1 MRSHEFWR
9 NLVGNPAD
17 FHTWKN
23 LKIAR
28 SPVMGR
34 PPERQMHSMLSLQ
47 NSQQG
52 TPTIWAVTTQN
63 TSKKWG
69 GGLIGDLGKAR
80 GKSCCP
86 VHPESTEIAHG
97 SRDSGTT
104 RVAGLRLFRGILTMG
119 SHCIPWHKN
128 AAQGGGGVGPFMS
141 TGQWRAWEEDGEGP
155 CGRWNLEANGDI
167 LCWRTE

>member
-17 FHTWKN
+17 SHTWKN

-34 PPERQMHSMLSLQ
+34 PPDRQMHSMLPLQ

-69 GGLIGDLGKAR
+69 GVSLVTSEKPEVRAA
-80 GKSCCP
+80 

-97 SRDSGTT
+97 SPDSGTT
-104 RVAGLRLFRGILTMG
+104 RVEGLRLFRGILMMG
-119 SHCIPWHKN
+119 SRCVPWHKN
-128 AAQGGGGVGPFMS
+128 AAQDGGGVGPLVS
-141 TGQWRAWEEDGEGP
+141 TGQWRAWEEDAEDHVEDG
-155 CGRWNLEANGDI
+155 
-167 LCWRTE
+167 T